1 MMQEF
6 DEELAKMAPRQGA
19 EQADGLFCTVWMNK
33 KIWKTPENKKIHRF
47 TAPRG
52 EGTGCP

>member
-1 MMQEF
+1 MQEF
-6 DEELAKMAPRQGA
+6 NEELAKMAPRQGE

-33 KIWKTPENKKIHRF
+33 EIWKTSENKKIRRF

-52 EGTGCP
+52 TECP

>member
-6 DEELAKMAPRQGA
+6 NEELAKMAPRQGA

-33 KIWKTPENKKIHRF
+33 KIHRF

-52 EGTGCP
+52 EGTECP